1 MRNKCKLIL
10 CKGVPMKKAKI
21 YLDICCFNRP
31 YDDQDQLRIELETKA
46 KLHIQQQIVDGKYI
60 LVSSVIL
67 DFENSVNPYPL
78 RKYVVNDFLKYAEE
92 YVEEDISVVEIAKG
106 IASTGVKPKDASH
119 VACAI
124 FSGCDYFLTT
134 DDRLLKYKD
143 NRIKILNPVDFVVK
157 DGEM

>member
-1 MRNKCKLIL
+1 ME
-10 CKGVPMKKAKI
+10 KAKI
-21 YLDICCFNRP
+21 YLDMCCFNRP

-46 KLHIQQQIVDGKYI
+46 KLHIQQQIVDGKYT

-67 DFENSVNPYPL
+67 DFENSVNPYLL
-78 RKYVVNDFLKYAEE
+78 RKYVISEFLNNAKE
-92 YVEEDISVVEIAKG
+92 YVEEDNSVIELAKEINA
-106 IASTGVKPKDASH
+106 TGVKPKDASH

-143 NRIKILNPVDFVVK
+143 NRIKILNIVDFVVK
-157 DGEM
+157 EGDMQ